1 MKRCHMADQ
10 AAQAQQF
17 ITVTPDNRPR
27 IVKVV
32 KKLIERR
39 KSAWLERLLSKLH
52 ESDLAHM
59 WNLFDEAERSHLLNS
74 LDHEKSAGV
83 LSELDSE
90 HRTDILKS
98 KNTEWI
104 VDRLEELDPDDLVD
118 ILKELS
124 SWEADFIIRRFD
136 KDFSQKIKELL
147 KYQEETAGAL
157 MTSDFFAV
165 SQNATVETIISQ
177 FREEAAANE
186 LEDLHFIYV
195 VDSRNRLL
203 GYIPLRKLILEK
215 PKKKASE
222 LMKPPPVRVLP
233 SMDQEEV
240 ASLFRKYNL
249 ISVPVVNDE
258 DNILLG
264 RITIDD
270 IVDVLEEEASEDVFH
285 MFGLHKGE
293 KISNGV
299 FISLRHRLPWMF
311 INIATTSLA
320 ALIIGFYKGL
330 IEQFVILAMFMPMV
344 AALGGATG
352 NQMVAMVV
360 RGLAVG
366 QMHWKHIRWVLF
378 RDTSAVILGALIVGL
393 CIGAVSH
400 LIFQN
405 GIFGLVVALALLLNM
420 VFATI
425 VGAAIPLGL
434 KFFNMDPAYGS
445 SILVAALTDM
455 MGFLIFLGLASEIL
469 L

>member
-1 MKRCHMADQ
+1 MADQ
-10 AAQAQQF
+10 SAQAQQF
-17 ITVTPDNRPR
+17 IPVTPENQQR
-27 IVKVV
+27 IVKLV
-32 KKLIERR
+32 KKLIGRR
-39 KSAWLERLLSKLH
+39 KSIWLKGLLEKLH
-52 ESDLAHM
+52 ESDLAHI
-59 WNLFDEAERSHLLNS
+59 WNLFDDAERSHLLNS

-83 LSELDSE
+83 LSELDSQ

-104 VDRLEELDPDDLVD
+104 LDRLEELDPDDLVD

-136 KDFSQKIKELL
+136 KAFSQKIKELL

-165 SQNATVETIISQ
+165 SQNATVETVITQ
-177 FREEAAANE
+177 FRQEATQNE

-195 VDSRNRLL
+195 VDSQNHLL

-215 PKKKASE
+215 PQKKVKD
-222 LMKPPPVRVLP
+222 LMKPPPVRVSP
-233 SMDQEEV
+233 NMDQEEV
-240 ASLFRKYNL
+240 AALFRKYDL
-249 ISVPVVNDE
+249 ISVPVVNDV

-293 KISNGV
+293 KITNGV
-299 FISLRHRLPWMF
+299 FISLRHRLPWML

-320 ALIIGFYKGL
+320 AIIIGFYKGL
-330 IEQFVILAMFMPMV
+330 IEELVLLAMFMPMV

-366 QMHWKHIRWVLF
+366 QMHWKHVRWILF
-378 RDTSAVILGALIVGL
+378 RDISAVVLGAIIVGSG
-393 CIGAVSH
+393 IGLVAETVFH
-400 LIFQN
+400 N
-405 GIFGLVVALALLLNM
+405 GMFGLVVALALLLNM

-425 VGAAIPLGL
+425 VGAAIPFGL

-455 MGFLIFLGLASEIL
+455 MGFLIFLGLASKIL